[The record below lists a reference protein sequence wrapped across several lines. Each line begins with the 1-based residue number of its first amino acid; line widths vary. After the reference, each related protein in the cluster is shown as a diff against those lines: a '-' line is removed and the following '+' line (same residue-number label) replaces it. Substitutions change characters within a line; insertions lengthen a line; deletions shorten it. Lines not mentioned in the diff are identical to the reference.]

1 MKKSEARQLLEEA
14 RTAWDAEDW
23 LRSAELHEQLL
34 AHFPDEKASGVWWYD
49 AALAHKFL
57 RNWSKAYELGR
68 EAAARAP
75 RGEGDPAYWNL
86 GIAATIQR
94 DWTVARDAWTGFGI
108 ELPDGEGP
116 IEAEFG
122 PACVRL
128 DTDGSREVVWIQ
140 RLCPTRGRVVN
151 VPVTGGRRYGE
162 IVVHDGEPKGHRIFG
177 GVEVPVF
184 DELLLFEPSELP
196 TLEVTVAAADVADL
210 KALLTLFTDHALGAE
225 PASAVRTLCAC
236 CSEGTHEQQDTMTS
250 GAQQVSLAA
259 PEDEARRLLDRWAA
273 ETPIG
278 RSWSG
283 LVSVG

>member
-1 MKKSEARQLLEEA
+1 MKKSEARQLLKEA
-14 RTAWDAEDW
+14 RTAWDAEEW

-34 AHFPDEKASGVWWYD
+34 AHFPDEEASGVWWYD

-57 RNWSKAYELGR
+57 RNWAKAYELGR

-75 RGEGDPAYWNL
+75 RGTGDPAYWNL

-116 IEAEFG
+116 IEAAFG

-128 DTDGSREVVWIQ
+128 DTDGTREVVWIQ
-140 RLCPTRGRVVN
+140 RLCPTRGKVVN

-162 IVVHDGEPKGHRIFG
+162 IVVHDGEPKGQRIFG

-196 TLEVTVAAADVADL
+196 TLEVTVAAADVDDL
-210 KALLTLFTDHALGAE
+210 KALLTLFTDHDLGAE
-225 PASAVRTLCAC
+225 PASGVRTLCAC
-236 CSEGTHEQQDTMTS
+236 CSEGTHEQQDTMAS

-259 PEDEARRLLDRWAA
+259 PEDEARRLLDRWAG

-283 LVSVG
+283 LVPVG